1 MTEGS
6 NKWYDNEITQGILHK
21 KYLHEGEE
29 TFDDLVNRVSS
40 IFSEDIR
47 EDVKDALYNA
57 DLCPA
62 GRTLYGAGMKGKQK
76 VSISNCYVIGNVK
89 EDTLESISQAD
100 YEVARIGSMGG
111 GIGFAVDNIRPKG
124 SRINNAAVE
133 SDGVAFVMRKIN
145 QTGQIVGQQGRG
157 LALMCALSCNH
168 PDIYEFLNIK
178 KNHEALES
186 MNISIKFTDAFM
198 QAVMNNKEYVLYFK
212 VESTGEEIK
221 KIINARE
228 FFEEMCKV
236 AWDAGDPGVIFIDRV
251 RNYAL
256 TSGYPEYVIDVC
268 NPCGEYMAN
277 DGNSCLLQSINLY
290 NIVEDKFTNNARIN
304 YDKFEHLIRLSVRM
318 MNQTQDY
325 GYSMQPLD
333 KNRKNIDDW
342 RSIGLGVFGLAD
354 MFVAM
359 KVKYGSKKSIELV
372 SDLFDFMNR
381 ISLDES
387 CEEARKH
394 GTYGKYDWE
403 KQKKSP
409 IIKALRLTEEGCEL
423 YDKIEKYGL
432 RNSSILSVAPTG
444 TISLFMG
451 KLSGGCEPLF
461 KLWYDRT
468 SHQGEKKNVV
478 FRVLARSVE
487 DLIKAYNLPTDISKE
502 DLVDK
507 CPWLVESHEIA
518 PKDRVMLQSV
528 MQEYVDNS
536 ISSTVNL
543 ANEATWQDIF
553 DIYINAW
560 RSGCKG
566 ITVFRDGCSRG
577 NILGVNAN
585 KQEDNTFKYDSIEP
599 ISRRGEKEVDGKTFR
614 LKTACVD
621 KFYLHV
627 NKTDDG
633 DVFEVFANPS
643 NGCVSNIG
651 TITRLVSMA
660 LRSGVKVEEII
671 KELRATKCAGC
682 QALRN
687 KGHKDIELSC
697 GNAIAKALEMS
708 YNKGV
713 SKPSDDGLIVC
724 PECGQKTMRLEGKC
738 CVCSN
743 CSFSRCE

>member
-1 MTEGS
+1 MVEDS
-6 NKWYDNEITQGILHK
+6 KWYNNEVTQGILHK

-47 EDVKDALYNA
+47 EDVKEALYNA

-62 GRTLYGAGMKGKQK
+62 GRTLYGAGRKGKQK

-89 EDTLESISQAD
+89 EDTLESILQAD

-186 MNISIKFTDAFM
+186 MNISIKFTDEFM
-198 QAVMNNKEYVLYFK
+198 QAVVNNKDYELYFK

-221 KIINARE
+221 KTINARK
-228 FFEEMCKV
+228 FFEDMCKV
-236 AWDAGDPGVIFIDRV
+236 SWDTGDPGVIFIDRV

-256 TSGYPEYVIDVC
+256 TSGYSEYVIDVC

-290 NIVEDKFTNNARIN
+290 NLVNDKFTDDAYID
-304 YDKFEHLIRLSVRM
+304 YFKFEHLIRLSVRM

-359 KVKYGSKKSIELV
+359 KIKYGSKKSIELV

-381 ISLDES
+381 IALDES
-387 CEEARKH
+387 CEEAKRH

-502 DLVDK
+502 DLVAK

-518 PKDRVMLQSV
+518 PKDRVTLQSV

-577 NILGVNAN
+577 NILGVDTNSTEN
-585 KQEDNTFKYDSIEP
+585 RFKYDSIEP
-599 ISRRGEKEVDGKTFR
+599 VSRRGVEAVDGTTYR

-621 KFYLHV
+621 KFYIHV

-633 DVFEVFANPS
+633 ELFEVFANPS
-643 NGCVSNIG
+643 SGCQSNIG
-651 TITRLVSMA
+651 TITRLISTA
-660 LRSGVKVEEII
+660 LRSGVKVEEIT
-671 KELRATKCAGC
+671 KDLRAMKCPAC
-682 QALRN
+682 QALRR
-687 KGHKDIELSC
+687 KGEDDIELSC

-708 YNKGV
+708 YTKDIEEEDISGLLEC
-713 SKPSDDGLIVC
+713 PSC
-724 PECGQKTMRLEGKC
+724 HQKTLRPEGKC
-738 CVCSN
+738 FTCS
-743 CSFSRCE
+743 CGYSRCE